1 MERSITTS
9 MSACGTSCD
18 TATRWLRAAVPD
30 SRTRL
35 CSGIW
40 ACCDCAMFTW
50 GRVRE
55 PLVKSVGKPDA
66 RNGHVRFDE
75 RGRETGRPAV
85 WLLGTA
91 PFLDSTGTC
100 RLHACKMH
108 AETRSAVHREARA
121 WRIGQSLESKG

>member
-1 MERSITTS
+1 MNHDIQEQRSGRYRRLSRSNPNRILRGWSNYFGYGTRLMAYRAVDHYVYERVRNFLRHRHKVASR
-9 MSACGTSCD
+9 G
-18 TATRWLRAAVPD
+18 ATD

-66 RNGHVRFDE
+66 RKEQIAADRF
-75 RGRETGRPAV
+75 RGRTE
-85 WLLGTA
+85 
-91 PFLDSTGTC
+91 
-100 RLHACKMH
+100 
-108 AETRSAVHREARA
+108 
-121 WRIGQSLESKG
+121 

>member
-1 MERSITTS
+1 

-18 TATRWLRAAVPD
+18 TATRWLRAALPD

-35 CSGIW
+35 CSGLW

-75 RGRETGRPAV
+75 RGRETGRPPV

-91 PFLDSTGTC
+91 PFLDSTGICSLHSRPMLRAVIPRYTFRVTRC
-100 RLHACKMH
+100 SRL
-108 AETRSAVHREARA
+108 
-121 WRIGQSLESKG
+121 GQVFNP

>member
-1 MERSITTS
+1 
-9 MSACGTSCD
+9 MSACETSCH
-18 TATRWLRAAVPD
+18 TATRWLRAAQPD

-66 RNGHVRFDE
+66 RNEHVRFDE
-75 RGRETGRPAV
+75 RGRETGRPPV

-91 PFLDSTGTC
+91 PFLDST
-100 RLHACKMH
+100 
-108 AETRSAVHREARA
+108 EADTDRA
-121 WRIGQSLESKG
+121 PWINPRPDPSPWQLPS

>member
-1 MERSITTS
+1 

-18 TATRWLRAAVPD
+18 TATRWLRAALPD

-40 ACCDCAMFTW
+40 ACGDCAMFTW

-75 RGRETGRPAV
+75 RGRETAGCSYP
-85 WLLGTA
+85 GTA
-91 PFLDSTGTC
+91 PFLDSTAIRGGGWFWPLSRAGV
-100 RLHACKMH
+100 RLRSRDSRAGARNKMQVQAH
-108 AETRSAVHREARA
+108 A
-121 WRIGQSLESKG
+121 WRV